1 MANTELLTAVLPPE
15 GWYCLVGL
23 KQEGHPKQVFVESLI
38 EAADEIDA
46 LLEQQFDVYF
56 ACAKYEND
64 TDGRTQKNSSYFKSF
79 WMDIDCGIDKDAT
92 GKGYLNQE
100 VGLVELKKFCNT
112 LGLPLPTIV
121 NSGRGLHVYWRLV
134 ETISRSEWKPVAD
147 RLKALC
153 EEHGFR
159 GDPSRT
165 AESASILRVPGTFN
179 FKQDPPLP
187 VEIMSMEGETEYESI
202 KGIIGVLVA
211 PDYIPR
217 QSSEMSKAL
226 QSNRQSRFQTIMMKT
241 INGKG
246 CAQLE
251 HIMLNQDTIEE
262 PLWRAGLSVATAC
275 IDGEEAIHK
284 ISNAHPSYSAEETER
299 KARSTKGPYT
309 CASFEKINPSMCV
322 DCPNKGRITSPIQL
336 GSEIVAS
343 EPNVEVAH
351 ETPKGTVEVY
361 KIPEYPFPYFRGKNG
376 GVYLNVKDE
385 DGEED
390 AMTIYEHDLYV
401 VKRLHDPSRGDAVWI
416 RLHLPIDGV
425 REFSM
430 PQTEAMNYER
440 LREKL
445 AWHGVAAPKKQMD
458 GIMAYI
464 ITSIKDLQHKYK
476 VEMMRTQFGWTDH
489 DSKFIVGDKEIS
501 ADKISYS
508 PPSGSTGSLAN
519 WMHPVGEIEE
529 WQSIVNTYNRA
540 GFEPHAF
547 GFFTAFGAPLLKH
560 LNLKGAIINLVNN
573 TSGTGKST
581 VLKMCNS
588 VWGHPEELM
597 LQWKDTQNSMIHRLG
612 IMNNLPVTIDEITK
626 LSGDNFSDLAYSISQ
641 GRGKNRMMQH
651 DNAERINA
659 TKWATI
665 ALCSSNASF
674 YDKLSS
680 IKATPDGEFMRL
692 LEYRI
697 EVTSL
702 LTKEDADIIFNG
714 LYSHYGHAGTIYA
727 QYLVANLETAIDTVM
742 QVQQKLDKEVN
753 FTSRERFWSATAACN
768 IAGALMAKDLGL
780 IPDFDI
786 GRVYRWL
793 VKELANMR
801 VEAKSPESI
810 NQASI
815 IGEFLNEH
823 RAATLVINGQ
833 ADARSGMEQ
842 LPIVEP
848 KFNDLFVRIEPDGK
862 RLYINAKQLR
872 TYCTK
877 QQIDLKNILKG
888 LEVDTIYLG
897 QVKKRLS
904 KGTKLQSPPVDA
916 YVFNLEIKDFL
927 DAETYIEAAKSA
939 PDVDPRSRLQS

>member
-1 MANTELLTAVLPPE
+1 M
-15 GWYCLVGL
+15 
-23 KQEGHPKQVFVESLI
+23 
-38 EAADEIDA
+38 
-46 LLEQQFDVYF
+46 
-56 ACAKYEND
+56 
-64 TDGRTQKNSSYFKSF
+64 
-79 WMDIDCGIDKDAT
+79 
-92 GKGYLNQE
+92 
-100 VGLVELKKFCNT
+100 
-112 LGLPLPTIV
+112 
-121 NSGRGLHVYWRLV
+121 RLV
-134 ETISRSEWKPVAD
+134 SLQ
-147 RLKALC
+147 RLG
-153 EEHGFR
+153 H
-159 GDPSRT
+159 
-165 AESASILRVPGTFN
+165 
-179 FKQDPPLP
+179 
-187 VEIMSMEGETEYESI
+187 
-202 KGIIGVLVA
+202 
-211 PDYIPR
+211 
-217 QSSEMSKAL
+217 
-226 QSNRQSRFQTIMMKT
+226 
-241 INGKG
+241 
-246 CAQLE
+246 
-251 HIMLNQDTIEE
+251 
-262 PLWRAGLSVATAC
+262 
-275 IDGEEAIHK
+275 
-284 ISNAHPSYSAEETER
+284 
-299 KARSTKGPYT
+299 
-309 CASFEKINPSMCV
+309 
-322 DCPNKGRITSPIQL
+322 
-336 GSEIVAS
+336 
-343 EPNVEVAH
+343 
-351 ETPKGTVEVY
+351 
-361 KIPEYPFPYFRGKNG
+361 
-376 GVYLNVKDE
+376 
-385 DGEED
+385 
-390 AMTIYEHDLYV
+390 
-401 VKRLHDPSRGDAVWI
+401 
-416 RLHLPIDGV
+416 
-425 REFSM
+425 
-430 PQTEAMNYER
+430 
-440 LREKL
+440 
-445 AWHGVAAPKKQMD
+445 
-458 GIMAYI
+458 
-464 ITSIKDLQHKYK
+464 
-476 VEMMRTQFGWTDH
+476 
-489 DSKFIVGDKEIS
+489 
-501 ADKISYS
+501 
-508 PPSGSTGSLAN
+508 
-519 WMHPVGEIEE
+519 
-529 WQSIVNTYNRA
+529 
-540 GFEPHAF
+540 
-547 GFFTAFGAPLLKH
+547 PLLKH

-612 IMNNLPVTIDEITK
+612 VMNNLPVTIDEITK

-697 EVTSL
+697 EVTDM
-702 LTKEDADIIFNG
+702 LTKEDADVIFNG
-714 LYSHYGHAGTIYA
+714 LYSHYGHAGAIYA
-727 QYLVANLETAIDTVM
+727 QYLVGNLETAIDTVG
-742 QVQQKLDKEVN
+742 QVQQKLDKEIA

-793 VKELANMR
+793 VKELVNMR

-823 RAATLVINGQ
+823 RASTLVINGK

-888 LEVDTIYLG
+888 LEVDGIYLG

-927 DAETYIEAAKSA
+927 DAETYIEAAKTA
-939 PDVDPRSRLQS
+939 PDVDPRSRL